1 MNEWTW
7 TKMIRNNNSI
17 GKGEWMI
24 VFINFLEY
32 AGNKKLAS
40 SFCECK
46 VEPIKQ
52 LSCNIVIQQRVFI
65 MGCDWY
71 ER

>member
-1 MNEWTW
+1 MKWMNEHEQ
-7 TKMIRNNNSI
+7 IRNNNSI

-40 SFCECK
+40 SFWECK
-46 VEPIKQ
+46 VEPITQ
-52 LSCNIVIQQRVFI
+52 LIVAI
-65 MGCDWY
+65 
-71 ER
+71 